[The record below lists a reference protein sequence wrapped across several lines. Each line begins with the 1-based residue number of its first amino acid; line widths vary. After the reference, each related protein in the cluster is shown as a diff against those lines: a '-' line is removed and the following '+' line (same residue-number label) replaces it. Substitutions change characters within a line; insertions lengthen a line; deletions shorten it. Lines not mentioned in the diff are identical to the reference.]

1 MNNYITLDGF
11 KYVTPFGKWTPVMDK
26 PATARIDLLGGLDV
40 TYGPAT
46 WQRWQGMIEVAANP
60 TIGYGSPND
69 LRATLAKRTAVAFI
83 DHYGE
88 NYSVHLLGPF
98 PEMSFT
104 PVWDGD
110 SNVIFFQLT
119 VVGIWVPVAS
129 ASLSPSASIS
139 PSSSVSKSTS
149 PSASSSVSPS
159 ASASM
164 SPSVSLSISPSGSLS
179 PSASRSPSM
188 SYSPSGSRS
197 VSPSVSPSE
206 SVSVSPSESPSSS
219 TSISVSPSESPS
231 SSISKSVSPSASK
244 SASPSVSVSES
255 PSLSLSEPP

>member
-60 TIGYGSPND
+60 TTGYGSPYE
-69 LRATLAKRTAVAFI
+69 LRATLAKRTAVTFV

-88 NYSVHLLGPF
+88 TYNVHLLGPF

-104 PVWDGD
+104 PVWDGN

-119 VVGIWVPVAS
+119 VVGIWVPIPS
-129 ASLSPSASIS
+129 SSISPSVSKSISPSGSSSPSSSNSASIS
-139 PSSSVSKSTS
+139 PS
-149 PSASSSVSPS
+149 
-159 ASASM
+159 
-164 SPSVSLSISPSGSLS
+164 
-179 PSASRSPSM
+179 
-188 SYSPSGSRS
+188 
-197 VSPSVSPSE
+197 
-206 SVSVSPSESPSSS
+206 
-219 TSISVSPSESPS
+219 TSISESS
-231 SSISKSVSPSASK
+231 
-244 SASPSVSVSES
+244 SES
-255 PSLSLSEPP
+255 PSLSLSAPSCYLLTLGHTGNGADPTPDIGSSDGCSEGYYVEGEYIALVDATPDSGWEVGSWTGSDNDLHNGEANALTMPAEAHEVLVNYIETP